1 MNNTIFISIASYRDK
16 ELIKTINSCLSK
28 AKYPENI
35 KIGVCWQ
42 YDEEEDITLLDNIS
56 NIHIHKVYWKDVEGS
71 VCWAR
76 SLIQQK
82 FFNDEDYYFQID
94 SHTLF
99 AQDWDETLINMYD
112 KLLTDKA
119 VISVG
124 PPYYY
129 NLNAEGALPHLDW
142 EPVEFID
149 NIHRDTTIY
158 KQKLDALDSNG
169 FMMFGFKP
177 AEDISKP
184 ILARHI
190 SAALLFT
197 TGQWVRD
204 VPYDPNLYFQGEEGS
219 LALRSFTNGY
229 DIYNPNKLVCWH
241 LKYNFPDR
249 KRHWNTF
256 DLNTINK
263 LSGKSFEQYTK
274 LINGEDL
281 GNYGLGS
288 IRSMND
294 WELYSGMSYVN
305 KIAKPEA
312 YEGKTPTF
320 TNVKVIAWA
329 IDESKENAELLSK
342 YMFDTSKKHNV
353 DIELIG
359 IGQKYQNLK
368 HKLYVLQ
375 DYLKTQNPKTL
386 IICLDAY
393 DTLINNNLVEAVNKF
408 KEKNTKILISA
419 EKIFTYQWERFKD
432 KFDSINSIYK
442 YVNSG
447 TYIGCVE
454 DLKQMLDEVLE
465 LGNTHETNID
475 QGLVGIWVYNNLD
488 KPEVVQLDT
497 NCDLIWVTS
506 GDIENL
512 KYNQLNDNKLVNP
525 ITKTSPFIIHTPGMS
540 DGYINES
547 FKSACNNIIKW

>member
-1 MNNTIFISIASYRDK
+1 MIFVSIASYRDK
-16 ELIKTINSCLSK
+16 ELIKTVNSCLSK

-35 KIGVCWQ
+35 KIGICWQ
-42 YDEEEDITLLDNIS
+42 YDEEENLNALDNIPQVHS
-56 NIHIHKVYWKDVEGS
+56 YKVYWKEVKGS

-76 SLIQQK
+76 SIIQQK
-82 FFNDEDYYFQID
+82 FFNNEEWYLQID

-99 AQDWDETLINMYD
+99 AQDWDEILINMYNE
-112 KLLTDKA
+112 LPTDKA

-129 NLNAEGALPHLDW
+129 DLSAEGALPHFEN
-142 EPVEFID
+142 EPVEFVD
-149 NIHRDTTIY
+149 GVHRDTTVY
-158 KQKLDALDSNG
+158 KQRLDILDGAG

-177 AEDISKP
+177 AEDVSKP

-190 SAALLFT
+190 SAALLFAARN
-197 TGQWVRD
+197 WVED
-204 VPYDPNLYFQGEEGS
+204 VPYDPNLYFHGEEGS

-241 LKYNFPDR
+241 LKYYFPDR

-256 DLNTINK
+256 DPKIVAQMQSLNSQRYQKI
-263 LSGKSFEQYTK
+263 
-274 LINGEDL
+274 IHGEDL
-281 GNYGLGS
+281 GKYGLGS

-320 TNVKVIAWA
+320 TDIKVIAWA
-329 IDESKENAELLSK
+329 IDPSEENANLLSK
-342 YMFDTSKKHNV
+342 HMLDTARKHNIN
-353 DIELIG
+353 IELIG
-359 IGQKYQNLK
+359 VGQEYQNLK

-375 DYLKTQNPKTL
+375 DYLKTQNSKTL

-393 DTLINNNLVEAVNKF
+393 DTLINSSLTEAIDKF
-408 KEKNTKILISA
+408 KEKNTKIIISS
-419 EKIFTYQWERFKD
+419 EKIFTYQWDRFKN
-432 KFDSINSIYK
+432 KFDDIDSPYR

-454 DLKQMLDEVLE
+454 DLELMLDEILE
-465 LGNTHETNID
+465 LDITYETDVD

-488 KPEVVQLDT
+488 KPEKIQLDI

-512 KYNQLNDNKLVNP
+512 NCNQTNNNLINP
-525 ITKTSPFIIHTPGMS
+525 ITNTIPFIIHSPGIKS
-540 DGYINES
+540 EHTYNY
-547 FKSACNNIIKW
+547 FKSAYDKISLSR

>member
-1 MNNTIFISIASYRDK
+1 MIFVSIASYRDK
-16 ELIKTINSCLSK
+16 ELIKTVNSCLSK

-35 KIGVCWQ
+35 RIGICWQ
-42 YDEEEDITLLDNIS
+42 YDNEEDTNALDNIPQVQS
-56 NIHIHKVYWKDVEGS
+56 YKIFWEDVEGS

-76 SLIQQK
+76 SIIQQK
-82 FFNDEDYYFQID
+82 FFNNEEYYFQID

-99 AQDWDETLINMYD
+99 AQDWDEILINMYD
-112 KLLTDKA
+112 ELPTDKA

-129 NLNAEGALPHLDW
+129 DLNAEGALPHFDG

-149 NIHRDTTIY
+149 NVHRDTTVY
-158 KQKLDALDSNG
+158 KQKLDNLDGSG

-204 VPYDPNLYFQGEEGS
+204 IPYDPNLYFQGEEGS
-219 LALRSFTNGY
+219 LALRSFTHGY
-229 DIYNPNKLVCWH
+229 DIFNPNKLVCWH
-241 LKYNFPDR
+241 LKYAFPHR

-256 DLNTINK
+256 DPSIINE
-263 LSGKSFEQYTK
+263 LSDKSFKQYTK
-274 LINGEDL
+274 LINGDEL
-281 GNYGLGS
+281 GEYGLGD
-288 IRSMND
+288 IRNMND
-294 WELYSGMSYVN
+294 WELYSDMSYVN
-305 KIAKPEA
+305 KVAKPEA

-320 TNVKVIAWA
+320 TDIKVVAWGV
-329 IDESKENAELLSK
+329 DESKENAELLSK
-342 YMFDTSKKHNV
+342 YMFDTAKNYNV

-368 HKLYVLQ
+368 HKLYILK
-375 DYLKTQNPKTL
+375 DYLDTQNPKTL

-393 DTLINNNLVEAVNKF
+393 DTLINNTLNYAVSEF
-408 KEKNTKILISA
+408 KKLNTKILISS
-419 EKIFTYQWERFKD
+419 EKLFTYQWNAFKD
-432 KFDSINSIYK
+432 KFDIIDSPYK

-454 DLKQMLDEVLE
+454 DLKQMLDEILE
-465 LGNTHETNID
+465 LSITYETNID
-475 QGLVGIWVYNNLD
+475 QGLVGIWVYNNLN
-488 KPEVVQLDT
+488 KPEIVQLDV
-497 NCDLIWVTS
+497 NCNLIWVTS
-506 GDIENL
+506 GDQDALYNIEN
-512 KYNQLNDNKLVNP
+512 DIINP
-525 ITKTSPFIIHTPGMS
+525 ITKTKPFIIHSPG
-540 DGYINES
+540 NEDPHSKKS
-547 FKSACNNIIKW
+547 FIKAYNQILIENK